1 MDHERSSSSLAAARG
16 RSRRLGG
23 EHASYGPLVFHHRRD
38 HGGPEIE
45 TESPKGVGD
54 RVKTQYK

>member
-1 MDHERSSSSLAAARG
+1 MDHERSGSLVAVRD
-16 RSRRLGG
+16 RSRRLRG
-23 EHASYGPLVFHHRRD
+23 EHPSYGPLVFCHRRD

-45 TESPKGVGD
+45 NESPKDVSD